1 MKKTLLDTNFILTCV
16 KQKID
21 FFEEIKLMGM
31 QILIPNQVINEIK
44 KIENSMQKQEVRINA
59 RLALKILE
67 KNKYKKID
75 LGKGHVDKKIINYV
89 KNKKDIVVATLDKEL
104 KNKITNPKLIIR
116 GRKKILLE

>member
-1 MKKTLLDTNFILTCV
+1 MKKTILDTNFILTCV